1 MGTQLL
7 IIILIL
13 IIPICASV
21 YCNSTYKKYKRV
33 KTEKEVTGF
42 EVAREIL
49 DKNGLKDVH
58 IVETSGVMSD
68 HYDPRRKVIRL
79 SHEVFH
85 GSTVASISIAA
96 HEVGHAIQDKEKYLY
111 MRIRAFIFP
120 IVNIASYF
128 AYILIIISFI
138 LSSVNLL
145 WLSIILMSFG
155 VIFQLVTLPVEFNA
169 SNRAGKQLKALKQF
183 SQKELN
189 GSKSMLTSAALTY
202 VAGLV
207 ASLLELLRLVL
218 IARSSD

>member
-7 IIILIL
+7 IIVLIL
-13 IIPICASV
+13 IIPVCASI
-21 YCNSTYKKYKRV
+21 YCQSTYNKYKRI
-33 KTEKEVTGF
+33 KTEKEKTGF

-68 HYDPRRKVIRL
+68 HYDPRRKVVRL

-85 GSTVASISIAA
+85 GSTIASISIAA

-218 IARSSD
+218 IARGND

>member
-7 IIILIL
+7 IIVLIL
-13 IIPICASV
+13 IIPVCASI
-21 YCNSTYKKYKRV
+21 YCQSTYNKYKRI
-33 KTEKEVTGF
+33 KTE
-42 EVAREIL
+42 
-49 DKNGLKDVH
+49 NGLKDVH

-68 HYDPRRKVIRL
+68 HYDPRRKVVRL

-85 GSTVASISIAA
+85 GSTIASISIAA

-218 IARSSD
+218 IARGND

>member
-1 MGTQLL
+1 M
-7 IIILIL
+7 
-13 IIPICASV
+13 
-21 YCNSTYKKYKRV
+21 
-33 KTEKEVTGF
+33 
-42 EVAREIL
+42 AREIL

-68 HYDPRRKVIRL
+68 HYDPRRKVVRL

-85 GSTVASISIAA
+85 GSTIASISIAA

-218 IARSSD
+218 IARGND

>member
-1 MGTQLL
+1 MCFNCQ
-7 IIILIL
+7 
-13 IIPICASV
+13 
-21 YCNSTYKKYKRV
+21 STYNKYKRI
-33 KTEKEVTGF
+33 KTEKEKTGF

-49 DKNGLKDVH
+49 DKNELKDVH

-68 HYDPRRKVIRL
+68 HYDPRRKVVRL

-85 GSTVASISIAA
+85 GSTIASISIAA

-218 IARSSD
+218 IARGND

>member
-1 MGTQLL
+1 MGTQIL
-7 IIILIL
+7 IIILIM

-68 HYDPRRKVIRL
+68 HYDPRRKVVRL

-85 GSTVASISIAA
+85 GSTIASISIAA
-96 HEVGHAIQDKEKYLY
+96 HEVGHAIQDKEKYLF

-120 IVNIASYF
+120 IVNIANYF
-128 AYILIIISFI
+128 SYILIIISFI

-145 WLSIILMSFG
+145 WLAIILMSFG
-155 VIFQLVTLPVEFNA
+155 VVFQLVTLPVEFNA
-169 SNRAGKQLKALKQF
+169 SARAGKQLNELKKF
-183 SQKELN
+183 TDKELN

>member
-13 IIPICASV
+13 IIPVCASV

-96 HEVGHAIQDKEKYLY
+96 HEVGHAIQDKEKYLF

-120 IVNIASYF
+120 IVNIANYF
-128 AYILIIISFI
+128 SYILIIISFI

-145 WLSIILMSFG
+145 WLAIILMSFG

-169 SNRAGKQLKALKQF
+169 SSRAGKQLNSLEKF
-183 SQKELN
+183 TDKELN

>member
-7 IIILIL
+7 IIVLIL
-13 IIPICASV
+13 IIPVCASI
-21 YCNSTYKKYKRV
+21 YCQSTYNKYKRI
-33 KTEKEVTGF
+33 KTEKEKTGF

-68 HYDPRRKVIRL
+68 HYDPRRKVVRL

-85 GSTVASISIAA
+85 GSTIASISIAA

-138 LSSVNLL
+138 LSSINLL

-218 IARSSD
+218 IARGND

>member
-7 IIILIL
+7 IIVLIL
-13 IIPICASV
+13 IIPVCASI
-21 YCNSTYKKYKRV
+21 YCQSTYNKYKRI
-33 KTEKEVTGF
+33 KTEKEKTGF

-68 HYDPRRKVIRL
+68 HYDPRRKVVRL

-85 GSTVASISIAA
+85 GSTIASISIAA

-169 SNRAGKQLKALKQF
+169 SNRAGKQLKALKHF
-183 SQKELN
+183 NQKELN

-218 IARSSD
+218 IARGND

>member
-7 IIILIL
+7 IIVLIL
-13 IIPICASV
+13 IIPVCASI
-21 YCNSTYKKYKRV
+21 YCQSTYNKYKRI
-33 KTEKEVTGF
+33 KTGKEKTGF

-68 HYDPRRKVIRL
+68 HYDPRRKVVRL

-85 GSTVASISIAA
+85 GSTIASISIAA

-138 LSSVNLL
+138 LSSINLL

-218 IARSSD
+218 IARGND